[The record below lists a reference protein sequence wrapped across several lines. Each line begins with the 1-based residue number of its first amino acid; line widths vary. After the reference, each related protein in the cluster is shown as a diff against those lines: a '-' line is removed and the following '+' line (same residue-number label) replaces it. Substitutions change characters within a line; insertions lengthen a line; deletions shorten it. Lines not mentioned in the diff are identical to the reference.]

1 MIPPPY
7 RGGNA
12 KIDDIS
18 PLIRRVRGGNRVI
31 FPPLIRRV
39 RGGNFGCFPPYRGG
53 NFVIPPPE
61 AENFEDLGS
70 CFKQKTR
77 SKCTLERVFP
87 VETPP
92 TSPKKFPPAAGQ
104 ERVFPVKIL
113 PHPPK
118 ISACGGPQP
127 YKCKLTM
134 MLKMRCLH
142 GGKVGKV
149 YSFTNNFLFVK

>member
-1 MIPPPY
+1 VIFSPPIGGETPKSMIFP
-7 RGGNA
+7 
-12 KIDDIS
+12 

-39 RGGNFGCFPPYRGG
+39 RGGNLGCFPPYRGG

-92 TSPKKFPPAAGQ
+92 TSPKNFPPAAGQ
-104 ERVFPVKIL
+104 ERVFPVKIP
-113 PHPPK
+113 PHPRK
-118 ISACGGPQP
+118 NFACGGPHP

-134 MLKMRCLH
+134 M
-142 GGKVGKV
+142 
-149 YSFTNNFLFVK
+149 F